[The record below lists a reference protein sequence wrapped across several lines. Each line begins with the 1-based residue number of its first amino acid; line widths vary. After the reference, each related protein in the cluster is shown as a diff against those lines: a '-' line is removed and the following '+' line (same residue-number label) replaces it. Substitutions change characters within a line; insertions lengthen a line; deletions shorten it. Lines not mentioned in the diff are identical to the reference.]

1 MDINSLKELATPE
14 NAAIAST
21 IGWVLC
27 EIIAR
32 IPVEA
37 NTTSQAVKNGALFVL
52 KRLFRI
58 E

>member
-1 MDINSLKELATPE
+1 MDLTSLKQLATPE
-14 NAAIAST
+14 NAAIVST

-32 IPVEA
+32 IPVKA
-37 NTTSQAVKNGALFVL
+37 NTTSQVVKNGAMFVL
-52 KRLFRI
+52 KRLFRV

>member
-1 MDINSLKELATPE
+1 MDINSLKQLATPE
-14 NAAIAST
+14 NAAIVST

-32 IPVEA
+32 IPVKA

>member
-1 MDINSLKELATPE
+1 MDINSLKQLATPE
-14 NAAIAST
+14 NAAIVST

-32 IPVEA
+32 IPVKA
-37 NTTSQAVKNGALFVL
+37 NTTSQAIKHGVLFVL
-52 KRLFRI
+52 NRLFRI